1 MRCQLHSRNPEN
13 GFLWQLNQK
22 SDSWKYN
29 NLPSGICT
37 CTQPR
42 TESNGQ
48 KPIHENKTEPDLFP
62 LLHSLGF
69 RFPSGSR
76 GWEGGWGSTDATTWP
91 SRPHPPGPS
100 GPSHTCATALL
111 AARPPQL
118 ALRPSLAGGV
128 ASHSASVFLTAPVL
142 GSLLALGFLLAA
154 ATLLNKWQGLCRP

>member
-1 MRCQLHSRNPEN
+1 MRCQLHSQNPEN

-48 KPIHENKTEPDLFP
+48 KPIRENKTEPDLFP

-76 GWEGGWGSTDATTWP
+76 GWEGPNRRYYVAP
-91 SRPHPPGPS
+91 RPHPPGPS
-100 GPSHTCATALL
+100 GPSHTCAAALL

-118 ALRPSLAGGV
+118 ALRPSPAVGV
-128 ASHSASVFLTAPVL
+128 ASLIRPPSSSLRPCWAPCWPL
-142 GSLLALGFLLAA
+142 AFSLPLPP
-154 ATLLNKWQGLCRP
+154 C